1 MIHLSTSFSFIFLLT
16 NAVYCVLAHQA
27 LSRRVLE
34 SSATTFLNTS
44 RIISSTRGYD
54 SASAS
59 QSVDTFGNTSSSF
72 VSIPTPL
79 PSPFQSNQNYL
90 DVKSGICAIDDL
102 YCSFQSNVS
111 NGNTSI
117 KAFKDQCLL
126 WDTSCSGN
134 RASAIEEF
142 FNNTI
147 EPLIGNQCFSQFDAG
162 VQAGDPGLSI
172 PYVGESGVVQL
183 DNIIPSDCKDYN
195 PSERISEWQ
204 EIKSWMRSPSCVSA
218 QDEWKEAGG
227 NPTPTPTIHNS
238 TGVKESCCE
247 GCVVG
252 AQNVDIYYWP
262 EPDVDTSCLSIVGH
276 SVNPLTYGATTFGN
290 ITYWACSPKAPA
302 TSVFPEELAYASSG
316 KYYASSGSFTS
327 VYSIITTAQIET
339 IGSLTVKVS
348 LLNPWSSSPCTESDT
363 APQGSNSSNGSVGLH
378 VRHAVQARNHT
389 LLNPSS
395 ITQASGSPV
404 STVVMGNF
412 TLSAPSHTPSI

>member
-1 MIHLSTSFSFIFLLT
+1 MIHLSASFSSIFLLANT
-16 NAVYCVLAHQA
+16 GYCVRAHHA
-27 LSRRVLE
+27 LSRRVPDP
-34 SSATTFLNTS
+34 STTTFLNIS
-44 RIISSTRGYD
+44 QIISSTRTYD
-54 SASAS
+54 SAPAG
-59 QSVDTFGNTSSSF
+59 QSVDTFGNTSSSL

-111 NGNTSI
+111 NGNASN

-134 RASAIEEF
+134 RTSAIEEF

-172 PYVGESGVVQL
+172 PFVGGSGVVQL
-183 DNIIPSDCKDYN
+183 DNIIPSDCEDYN
-195 PSERISEWQ
+195 PSERISEWRD
-204 EIKSWMRSPSCVSA
+204 IKSWMRSPSCVLA

-227 NPTPTPTIHNS
+227 KATPNNS
-238 TGVKESCCE
+238 TGVTESCCE

-262 EPDVDTSCLSIVGH
+262 EADVDTSCLSIVGS
-276 SVNPLTYGATTFGN
+276 SVHPLTYGATTGALSGVLQ
-290 ITYWACSPKAPA
+290 TYWACSAKTPV
-302 TSVFPEELAYASSG
+302 TSSYSDEFLTSSG
-316 KYYASSGSFTS
+316 GITS
-327 VYSIITTAQIET
+327 VYPMIPTAQIT
-339 IGSLTVKVS
+339 TVGSLTVKVP
-348 LLNPWSSSPCTESDT
+348 LLNPWSSSPCIENDT
-363 APQGSNSSNGSVGLH
+363 TPQGSNSLNSSVNLH

-389 LLNPSS
+389 LLIPSS
-395 ITQASGSPV
+395 ITQEYGASV

-412 TLSAPSHTPSI
+412 TLSVPTHTISV

>member
-1 MIHLSTSFSFIFLLT
+1 MIHLSASFSFICLLT
-16 NAVYCVLAHQA
+16 NAGYCVLAHQA
-27 LSRRVLE
+27 LSRRVPE
-34 SSATTFLNTS
+34 PSATTFLNTS
-44 RIISSTRGYD
+44 QFISSTRAYD
-54 SASAS
+54 SAPAS
-59 QSVDTFGNTSSSF
+59 QSDDSFGNTSSSL

-102 YCSFQSNVS
+102 FCSFQSSVS
-111 NGNTSI
+111 NGNTSN

-134 RASAIEEF
+134 RTSAIEEF

-172 PYVGESGVVQL
+172 PYVVGGSGPVQL

-218 QDEWKEAGG
+218 QSEWMEAGG
-227 NPTPTPTIHNS
+227 KATPSNS
-238 TGVKESCCE
+238 SGVKESCCE

-252 AQNVDIYYWP
+252 AQNVDLYYWP
-262 EPDVDTSCLSIVGH
+262 EPDGDTSCLSIVGS
-276 SVNPLTYGATTFGN
+276 SVNPLTYGATIGALAGVLE
-290 ITYWACSPKAPA
+290 TYWACSAKTPV
-302 TSVFPEELAYASSG
+302 TSSYPDEFL
-316 KYYASSGSFTS
+316 ASSGSITS
-327 VYSIITTAQIET
+327 VYPMIPTAQIT
-339 IGSLTVKVS
+339 NIGSLTVKVP
-348 LLNPWSSSPCTESDT
+348 LLNPWSSSPCIENDT
-363 APQGSNSSNGSVGLH
+363 TPQGSNSSNSSVNLH

-389 LLNPSS
+389 LLIPSS
-395 ITQASGSPV
+395 ITQEYNASV

-412 TLSAPSHTPSI
+412 TLSVPTHTNSF

>member
-1 MIHLSTSFSFIFLLT
+1 MIHLSASFSFIFLLT
-16 NAVYCVLAHQA
+16 NAGYCVLAHQA
-27 LSRRVLE
+27 LSRRVPE
-34 SSATTFLNTS
+34 PSATAFLNTS
-44 RIISSTRGYD
+44 QVLPSTRAYD
-54 SASAS
+54 SAPAS
-59 QSVDTFGNTSSSF
+59 QSVDTFSNTSSSL

-111 NGNTSI
+111 NGNTSN

-134 RASAIEEF
+134 RTTAIEEF

-172 PYVGESGVVQL
+172 PYVVGGSGPVQL

-204 EIKSWMRSPSCVSA
+204 DIKSWMRSPSCVSA
-218 QDEWKEAGG
+218 QNEWIEAGG
-227 NPTPTPTIHNS
+227 TAPPNNS
-238 TGVKESCCE
+238 TFVKESCCE
-247 GCVVG
+247 DCVVG

-262 EPDVDTSCLSIVGH
+262 EPDVDTSCLSIVGN
-276 SVNPLTYGATTFGN
+276 SVNPLTYGATTSGN
-290 ITYWACSPKAPA
+290 ITYWACSAKAPA
-302 TSVFPEELAYASSG
+302 TSVYPEELLASSVT
-316 KYYASSGSFTS
+316 FTS
-327 VYSIITTAQIET
+327 VYPIITTAQIEN

-348 LLNPWSSSPCTESDT
+348 LLNPWSSSPCIENDAT
-363 APQGSNSSNGSVGLH
+363 PQGSKNSSVGLH
-378 VRHAVQARNHT
+378 VRNAVQTRNHT
-389 LLNPSS
+389 LLTPSS
-395 ITQASGSPV
+395 ITQESGSLV

-412 TLSAPSHTPSI
+412 TLSVPTHTPSV

>member
-1 MIHLSTSFSFIFLLT
+1 MIHLSASFSFIFLLT
-16 NAVYCVLAHQA
+16 NAAYCVLAHQA
-27 LSRRVLE
+27 LSRRVPE

-44 RIISSTRGYD
+44 RIISSTRAYD
-54 SASAS
+54 GAPAS
-59 QSVDTFGNTSSSF
+59 QSVDTSGNISSSL

-134 RASAIEEF
+134 RTSAIEEF

-172 PYVGESGVVQL
+172 PFVGESGIVQL

-218 QDEWKEAGG
+218 QDEWKDAGG
-227 NPTPTPTIHNS
+227 KPAPNNS

-262 EPDVDTSCLSIVGH
+262 EPDVDTSCLSIIGS
-276 SVNPLTYGATTFGN
+276 SVNPLTYGATTGALAGVLE
-290 ITYWACSPKAPA
+290 TYWACLAKTPV
-302 TSVFPEELAYASSG
+302 TSSYSDEFLASSG
-316 KYYASSGSFTS
+316 GITS
-327 VYSIITTAQIET
+327 VYSMIPTAQIT
-339 IGSLTVKVS
+339 TVGSLTVKVP
-348 LLNPWSSSPCTESDT
+348 LLNPWSSSPCIENDT
-363 APQGSNSSNGSVGLH
+363 APQGSNSSNSSVNLH

-389 LLNPSS
+389 LLIPSS
-395 ITQASGSPV
+395 ITQEYGASV

-412 TLSAPSHTPSI
+412 TLSVPTHTPSV